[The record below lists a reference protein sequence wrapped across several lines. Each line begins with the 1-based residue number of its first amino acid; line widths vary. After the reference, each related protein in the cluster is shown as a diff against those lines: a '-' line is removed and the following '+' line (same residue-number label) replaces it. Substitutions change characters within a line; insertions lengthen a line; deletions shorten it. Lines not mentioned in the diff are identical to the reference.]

1 MQKSKEGNTK
11 PFVAY
16 DLIKFVFQSRVESMK
31 PVCGLKKK
39 QPKIRNEDNRKYIF
53 SVIYLTKYAPP
64 TLPNTHRRRHHC
76 PQFSLETTPK
86 FYKKIPHLIFICCE
100 NKERKRKRKSERC
113 DFKHSF
119 WRRVKTRHVQH
130 HRHRLASPQDWETIY
145 IVNMKAKIPVENKY
159 NVSVGINK
167 NIRNQNKSSQT
178 VELDKQ

>member
-1 MQKSKEGNTK
+1 MK
-11 PFVAY
+11 PFVGAY
-16 DLIKFVFQSRVESMK
+16 DLIKFVFRSRVESMK
-31 PVCGLKKK
+31 PVCGLKK

-64 TLPNTHRRRHHC
+64 THPPPPPPPPLP
-76 PQFSLETTPK
+76 PFSLETTPK

-100 NKERKRKRKSERC
+100 NKERKRKRKRERC

-130 HRHRLASPQDWETIY
+130 HRHRLASPRVSPQDWETIY